1 LTKEGKVVKG
11 KEAAQYS
18 SHFLTDEYV
27 EDVLFKLYGQWIT
40 TEIDK
45 VEERE
50 TIYKHAVAI
59 QGFKRYLTNLET
71 DKNMIER
78 ENAEKEAQK

>member
-1 LTKEGKVVKG
+1 ML
-11 KEAAQYS
+11 S
-18 SHFLTDEYV
+18 NHFLTDEYV

-50 TIYKHAVAI
+50 KLYKHATAI
-59 QGFKRYLTNLET
+59 QGFKRYLNNLET

-78 ENAEKEAQK
+78 ENSAAN